1 MTATL
6 QRTRSAVS
14 AKQQIVLPAA
24 PPPLVTGAMRGAVM
38 RQGGTAN
45 SSLAL
50 RPNAAMAAMAAHWKC
65 FVEHIRSLQGCGPSQ
80 GRAAPGR
87 ESSKSTFVPKALRL
101 NQNERPRRSA
111 A

>member
-38 RQGGTAN
+38 R
-45 SSLAL
+45 
-50 RPNAAMAAMAAHWKC
+50 AAGRHSE
-65 FVEHIRSLQGCGPSQ
+65 FVARF
-80 GRAAPGR
+80 
-87 ESSKSTFVPKALRL
+87 TT
-101 NQNERPRRSA
+101 
-111 A
+111 